1 MSEVPR
7 DLVFV
12 HGLRVEALIGV
23 HAWERELR
31 QVLLIDLDLAADVRA
46 AAARDALSDALNYQ
60 VLAERVREFVS
71 ASSYQLVESL
81 AEALASLLIEEFAI
95 PWLRLRIT
103 KPGAV
108 PGADAV
114 GVLIERGARG

>member
-1 MSEVPR
+1 MSDTPR

-23 HAWERELR
+23 HAWERELL

-46 AAARDALSDALNYQ
+46 AAARDALGDTLNYQ
-60 VLAERVREFVS
+60 AIAQRVREFVS

>member
-1 MSEVPR
+1 MSEARR

-12 HGLRVEALIGV
+12 YGLRVEALIGV

-31 QVLLIDLDLAADVRA
+31 QVLLVDLDLAADVRA
-46 AAARDALSDALNYQ
+46 AAARDALSDTLDYQALT
-60 VLAERVREFVS
+60 ERVSGFVS
-71 ASSYQLVESL
+71 VSSYQLLESL

-95 PWLRLRIT
+95 SWLRLRIT

-114 GVLIERGARG
+114 GVLIERGAHG

>member
-1 MSEVPR
+1 MS
-7 DLVFV
+7 
-12 HGLRVEALIGV
+12 AT
-23 HAWERELR
+23 
-31 QVLLIDLDLAADVRA
+31 
-46 AAARDALSDALNYQ
+46 
-60 VLAERVREFVS
+60 
-71 ASSYQLVESL
+71 SYQLVESL

-108 PGADAV
+108 PGTDAV